1 MEDRLT
7 IKFELKTQKGYQP
20 TKSISTQPPNK
31 GSNVQ
36 PAKKTI
42 ILSLCSV
49 VIRDEI
55 IFLWS
60 LLQTTSLRR

>member
-36 PAKKTI
+36 PAKTI

-49 VIRDEI
+49 VIRDET

-60 LLQTTSLRR
+60 LSQTTSLRR